1 MRLGVSVGVENWR
14 GTRSI
19 AWPKTD
25 AADFLRVRF
34 TGHTVWQM
42 RDSTRM
48 WRRSTSR
55 ESRDRKVEASQK
67 KCTGLHFPQKRD
79 RNSVSTRVDCKSTRQ
94 NRFAYSESYD
104 PWISSRS
111 NGIGSAISFGV
122 VSIFTCK
129 LSSSSAFMTAL

>member
-14 GTRSI
+14 GTRSV

-48 WRRSTSR
+48 RRRRTSR
-55 ESRDRKVEASQK
+55 ESRDREVEASPEEMHRAAFSAEARPK
-67 KCTGLHFPQKRD
+67 FRKHARGLQLHAPKSIRIL
-79 RNSVSTRVDCKSTRQ
+79 RIVGSVDFVPMEW
-94 NRFAYSESYD
+94 NR
-104 PWISSRS
+104 
-111 NGIGSAISFGV
+111 IGR
-122 VSIFTCK
+122 
-129 LSSSSAFMTAL
+129 